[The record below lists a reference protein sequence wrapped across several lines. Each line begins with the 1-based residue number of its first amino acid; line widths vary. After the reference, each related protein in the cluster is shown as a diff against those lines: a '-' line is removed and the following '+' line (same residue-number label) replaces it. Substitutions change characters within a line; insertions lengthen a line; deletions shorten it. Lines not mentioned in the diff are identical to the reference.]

1 MRAPHRP
8 ATRERVVVCDG
19 EPLAGARDET
29 WDAFLARGA
38 EVPLAAVREREAQVT
53 PDTVMDL
60 MFTSGT
66 TGRPKGVMTAHG
78 QNLRA
83 AQAWAAIA
91 GVRADDRY
99 LIVNPFFHTFGYK
112 AGWLAALSS
121 GATVLPHL
129 VFQPADVLRRVAD
142 DRVSVLPG
150 PPTLYYA
157 LLDAPDR
164 ATRDLSSLR
173 IAVTG
178 AAAIAPSL
186 IERMRAELGFET
198 VLTGYG
204 LTESCGF
211 ATLCRQGDDAQTV
224 AHTSG
229 RPMPEVEL
237 RIAGQGGAPLGPDE
251 TGEIW
256 VRGYNVMRGYFNQPD
271 ATREAIDA
279 DGWLHTGDLGCVDAN
294 GNLKITDRIKDMFIV
309 GGFNCYPAEI
319 ERLLAAHP
327 AIAQVALVGV
337 PDTRLGEV
345 GHAYVVLRPGVH
357 ADADELNDWARR
369 NMANYKVPRY
379 FTFVEQLPTS
389 AAGKVLKY
397 RLRAGTEAAA

>member
-1 MRAPHRP
+1 
-8 ATRERVVVCDG
+8 
-19 EPLAGARDET
+19 
-29 WDAFLARGA
+29 
-38 EVPLAAVREREAQVT
+38 
-53 PDTVMDL
+53 
-60 MFTSGT
+60 
-66 TGRPKGVMTAHG
+66 MTARPEPAR
-78 QNLRA
+78 RA
-83 AQAWAAIA
+83 GVAAIA

-186 IERMRAELGFET
+186 IERMRAARLRDGADRLRADRI
-198 VLTGYG
+198 VRLRDAAARRRCANRCLYVGAPDAGYR
-204 LTESCGF
+204 T
-211 ATLCRQGDDAQTV
+211 
-224 AHTSG
+224 AHRG
-229 RPMPEVEL
+229 P
-237 RIAGQGGAPLGPDE
+237 GGAPRAGRDRRNLGARLQRDARLLQPAGRDARDRR
-251 TGEIW
+251 
-256 VRGYNVMRGYFNQPD
+256 RGRLAAY
-271 ATREAIDA
+271 
-279 DGWLHTGDLGCVDAN
+279 GDLGCVDAN

-345 GHAYVVLRPGVH
+345 GMRMSCCGR
-357 ADADELNDWARR
+357 AR
-369 NMANYKVPRY
+369 M
-379 FTFVEQLPTS
+379 PTP
-389 AAGKVLKY
+389 
-397 RLRAGTEAAA
+397 TN

>member
-1 MRAPHRP
+1 
-8 ATRERVVVCDG
+8 
-19 EPLAGARDET
+19 
-29 WDAFLARGA
+29 
-38 EVPLAAVREREAQVT
+38 
-53 PDTVMDL
+53 
-60 MFTSGT
+60 
-66 TGRPKGVMTAHG
+66 MTAHG

-83 AQAWAAIA
+83 AQAWATIA
-91 GVRADDRY
+91 GVRQDDRY

-129 VFQPADVLRRVAD
+129 VFQPDDVLRRVAD
-142 DRVSVLPG
+142 ERVSVLPG

-157 LLDAPDR
+157 LLDAPER
-164 ATRDLSSLR
+164 AARDLWSLR

-186 IERMRAELGFET
+186 IERIRAELGFET

-211 ATLCRQGDDAQTV
+211 ATLCRHGDDAETV
-224 AHTSG
+224 AYTSG
-229 RPMPEVEL
+229 RPMPDIEL
-237 RIAGQGGAPLGPDE
+237 RIVGPDGAALGPDE

-256 VRGYNVMRGYFNQPD
+256 VRGYNVMRGYFNQPE
-271 ATREAIDA
+271 ATRDTVDA
-279 DGWLHTGDLGCVDAN
+279 AGWLHTGDLGCVDAN

-345 GHAYVVLRPGVH
+345 GHAYVVLRPGAH
-357 ADADELNDWARR
+357 ADADALNDWARS
-369 NMANYKVPRY
+369 NMANYKVPRHY
-379 FTFVEQLPTS
+379 TFVEQLPTS

-397 RLRAGTEAAA
+397 RLRAGAEAAG

>member
-1 MRAPHRP
+1 M
-8 ATRERVVVCDG
+8 
-19 EPLAGARDET
+19 
-29 WDAFLARGA
+29 
-38 EVPLAAVREREAQVT
+38 
-53 PDTVMDL
+53 
-60 MFTSGT
+60 
-66 TGRPKGVMTAHG
+66 
-78 QNLRA
+78 
-83 AQAWAAIA
+83 
-91 GVRADDRY
+91 RADDRY

-186 IERMRAELGFET
+186 IERMRAEARLRDGADR
-198 VLTGYG
+198 LR

-211 ATLCRQGDDAQTV
+211 ATLPPGRRCANRCLYVGAPDAGYRT
-224 AHTSG
+224 AHRG
-229 RPMPEVEL
+229 P
-237 RIAGQGGAPLGPDE
+237 GGAPLGPDE

-271 ATREAIDA
+271 ATRETVDA

-345 GHAYVVLRPGVH
+345 GHAYVVLRPGAH

-369 NMANYKVPRY
+369 NMANYKVPRH

-397 RLRAGTEAAA
+397 RLRAGIDAAA